1 MPVRKVGQRKTH
13 EERNMKTTLKW
24 AGLVVGCLVVVVIAA
39 LLIIPAF
46 LDVKQ
51 FRAPLEKYLSEV
63 SGRPV
68 SVGDDVRLSL
78 FPWAGV
84 SFSDLKLGNTQ
95 AFAEKDFL
103 TVKSFDVRVKLLPLL
118 LKKVEV
124 DRLVVQEPRVFLVTN
139 KDGRVSWDFG
149 VKPAESKPAAKPD
162 TAPAQTGLPIQSFM
176 VGELSIQNG
185 QLTLIDHGKGSLQE
199 ISGMNLSLKDVSL
212 EKPVRFSV
220 SASVNQ
226 GPVSAEGRFGPVG
239 TNLGQGAIP
248 LELKADAFGQL
259 KLQIKGSV
267 ENLLAAPVASLTVD
281 VTEFSPRKLF
291 TEIGQSLPATADP
304 KVLERLALK
313 AAIKAD
319 AKAVAVSDGLLAI
332 DDSKLNF
339 TLNAREF
346 SKPNL
351 TFDFRLDQIDLD
363 RYLPPKAAQ
372 AQKKA
377 PEAQTASSGAQPAQ
391 ATLQKTDY
399 TPLRRLVIAGTVAVG
414 KLTVNNAK
422 LDDMHLKIAAKDGV
436 LSLDP
441 LTMRLYQGT
450 AAGKTVVNVKGDSP
464 VTDVQLNL
472 EQVQV
477 HPLLKDLAD
486 KDILEGT
493 ARTQVALSMT
503 GEDPAR
509 VKQTLNGKG
518 SLTFSDGAIIGVDL
532 AHMAR
537 NVKAALGGEV
547 KAGPKPRT
555 DFAELLVPFTIENG
569 VFHTSDTSLRSPLLR
584 LSAAG
589 KADLVK
595 ESLDFRIDPKLVGTI
610 KGQGDEKDRSGI
622 GVPIVVTGRFEQPIF
637 LPDVEAMAK
646 DRLTRALGPSDT
658 DGAKVKEKEKA
669 RDLIK
674 GILPKKD

>member
-1 MPVRKVGQRKTH
+1 
-13 EERNMKTTLKW
+13 MKTTLKW
-24 AGLVVGCLVVVVIAA
+24 AGGVIVCLVVVVIAA

-46 LDVKQ
+46 VDVKQ
-51 FRAPLEKYLSEV
+51 FKAPLEKYLSEV

-68 SVGDDVRLSL
+68 SVGDDVRVSL

-84 SFSDLKLGNTQ
+84 SFSALKLGNPP
-95 AFAEKDFL
+95 AFAEKEFL

-139 KDGRVSWDFG
+139 KDGHVSWEFG
-149 VKPAESKPAAKPD
+149 AKPAESKPAAQPD
-162 TAPAQTGLPIQSFM
+162 TAPSQTGLPIQSFM

-212 EKPVRFSV
+212 ERPVRFSF

-226 GPVSAEGRFGPVG
+226 RPVSAEGRFGPVG
-239 TNLGQGAIP
+239 ANLGQGAIP

-259 KLQIKGSV
+259 KLQVKGSV
-267 ENLLAAPVASLTVD
+267 ENLLAAPVARLTVD

-291 TEIGQSLPATADP
+291 AEIGQSLPATADP

-313 AAIKAD
+313 AAVKAD

-332 DDSKLNF
+332 DDSKLSF

-363 RYLPPKAAQ
+363 RYLPPKAA
-372 AQKKA
+372 
-377 PEAQTASSGAQPAQ
+377 ASSGDQPAQ
-391 ATLQKTDY
+391 ATPQKTDY
-399 TPLRRLVIAGTVAVG
+399 APLRRLVMDGTVAVG

-422 LDDMHLKIAAKDGV
+422 LEDVHLKIAAKEGV

-450 AAGKTVVNVKGDSP
+450 AAGKTVVNVKGASP
-464 VTDVQLNL
+464 VTDVRLDL
-472 EQVQV
+472 DKVQV

-486 KDILEGT
+486 QDFIEGT
-493 ARTQVALSMT
+493 ANAQVALSMT

-509 VKQTLNGKG
+509 VKQGLNGKG
-518 SLTFSDGAIIGVDL
+518 RLVFTDGAIIGVDL

-537 NVKAALGGEV
+537 NVKAALGGQ
-547 KAGPKPRT
+547 AASGPKPRT

-569 VFHTSDTSLRSPLLR
+569 VFHTAETSLKSPLLR
-584 LSAAG
+584 LLATG
-589 KADLVK
+589 QADLVK
-595 ESLDFRIDPKLVGTI
+595 ETLDFRIDPKLVGTI
-610 KGQGDEKDRSGI
+610 KGQGDEKDRSGL
-622 GVPIVVTGRFEQPIF
+622 GVPIIVSGSFANPDFR
-637 LPDVEAMAK
+637 PDVEALAK
-646 DRLTRALGPSDT
+646 ERLKKALDPS
-658 DGAKVKEKEKA
+658 GAGGMPAKPG
-669 RDLIK
+669 DLIK
-674 GILPKKD
+674 GLLPKKK

>member
-1 MPVRKVGQRKTH
+1 
-13 EERNMKTTLKW
+13 MKTTLKW
-24 AGLVVGCLVVVVIAA
+24 AGGVVVCLVVVVIAA

-46 LDVKQ
+46 VDVKQ
-51 FRAPLEKYLSEV
+51 FKAPLEKYLSEV

-84 SFSDLKLGNTQ
+84 SFSALKLGNTP
-95 AFAEKDFL
+95 AFAEKEFL
-103 TVKSFDVRVKLLPLL
+103 TVKSFDVRLKLLPLL
-118 LKKVEV
+118 IKKVEV

-139 KDGRVSWDFG
+139 KDGHVSWDFG
-149 VKPAESKPAAKPD
+149 AKPAESKPATKPD

-212 EKPVRFSV
+212 ERPVRFSF

-226 GPVSAEGRFGPVG
+226 RPVSAEGRFGPVG
-239 TNLGQGAIP
+239 ANLGQGAIP
-248 LELKADAFGQL
+248 LELKVDAFGQL
-259 KLQIKGSV
+259 KLQVKGSV
-267 ENLLAAPVASLTVD
+267 ENLLAAPLARLTVD

-291 TEIGQSLPATADP
+291 AEIGQSLPATADP

-313 AAIKAD
+313 AAVKAD

-332 DDSKLNF
+332 DDSKLSF

-363 RYLPPKAAQ
+363 RYLPPKAA
-372 AQKKA
+372 
-377 PEAQTASSGAQPAQ
+377 ASSGAQPAQ
-391 ATLQKTDY
+391 ATPQKTDY
-399 TPLRRLVIAGTVAVG
+399 APLRRLVMDGTVAVG

-422 LDDMHLKIAAKDGV
+422 LEDVHLKIAAKEGV

-441 LTMRLYQGT
+441 LTMKLYQGI
-450 AAGKTVVNVKGDSP
+450 AAGKTVVNFKGASP
-464 VTDVQLNL
+464 VTDVQLHL
-472 EQVQV
+472 DKVQV

-486 KDILEGT
+486 QDFIEGT
-493 ARTQVALSMT
+493 ANTQVALSMT

-509 VKQTLNGKG
+509 VKQSLNGKG
-518 SLTFSDGAIIGVDL
+518 RLVFTDGAIIGVDL

-537 NVKAALGGEV
+537 NVKAALGGQ
-547 KAGPKPRT
+547 AASGPKPRT

-569 VFHTSDTSLRSPLLR
+569 VFHTAETSLKSPLLR
-584 LSAAG
+584 LLATG
-589 KADLVK
+589 QADLVK
-595 ESLDFRIDPKLVGTI
+595 ETLDFRLDPKLVGTI
-610 KGQGDEKDRSGI
+610 KGQGDREDRSGLE
-622 GVPIVVTGRFEQPIF
+622 VPIIVSGSFADPGFR
-637 LPDVEAMAK
+637 PDVESIAK
-646 DRLTRALGPSDT
+646 DRLKKSLDPSEA
-658 DGAKVKEKEKA
+658 GGMPAKPG
-669 RDLIK
+669 DLIK
-674 GILPKKD
+674 DLLPKKK